1 MKKIF
6 FGALALSCMLFSCET
21 SQHENTTSKPDSS
34 ATENIEKDTVNAMVK
49 NGIKLSPIT
58 NLPEFLDAQLI
69 QNQPTDNSNLKAGS
83 NNFTFEVKN
92 YQLGAQ
98 TDSNSCNHCSNSDK
112 GQHIHF
118 ILNNAPYVALY
129 EPKQTQDLTEGTY
142 IELAFLS
149 RSYHISIKQPQAYV
163 LKKFDV
169 GKKNELDKVDLNAPH
184 MFYSRPK
191 GDYSG
196 SAASKIVLD
205 FYLVN
210 TGLSKDG
217 YKVKATIDENEFTIE
232 QWDAYLIEGLKDGE
246 HSVKLELIDKD
257 GKTVESPF
265 NPVTRTFTVSA
276 SPSES

>member
-6 FGALALSCMLFSCET
+6 FAAIAFSFILQSCET
-21 SQHENTTSKPDSS
+21 TQHENATSKNDST
-34 ATENIEKDTVNAMVK
+34 AIEKDTLNTLEK
-49 NGIKLSPIT
+49 NGIKLSPVT
-58 NLPEFLDAQLI
+58 NLPEFLDAQLT
-69 QNQPTDNSNLKAGS
+69 QNQPTENSTLKPGTNS
-83 NNFTFEVKN
+83 FTFEVKN

-98 TDSNSCNHCSNSDK
+98 TDSKSCNHCSNSDQ

-149 RSYHISIKQPQAYV
+149 RSYHISIKQPQAYI
-163 LKKFDV
+163 LKKFNV
-169 GKKNELDKVDLNAPH
+169 GKKNDLDKVDLNTPH

-196 SAASKIVLD
+196 TAASKIVLD

-210 TGLSKDG
+210 TDLSKDG
-217 YKVKATIDENEFTIE
+217 NKVKATVDENEFLIE
-232 QWDAYLIEGLKDGE
+232 KWDAYLIEGLKDGE
-246 HSVKLELIDKD
+246 HSIKLELIDKE
-257 GKTVESPF
+257 GKTIESPF
-265 NPVTRTFTVSA
+265 NPVTRTITVSSA
-276 SPSES
+276 TKKS

>member
-1 MKKIF
+1 MKKLF
-6 FGALALSCMLFSCET
+6 FSTLALSVILFSCET
-21 SQHENTTSKPDSS
+21 TQNENSTSQIDSS
-34 ATENIEKDTVNAMVK
+34 ANPVIEKDSAGSIDV
-49 NGIKLSPIT
+49 NGIKLSPVT
-58 NLPEFLDAQLI
+58 NLPEFLDAQLT
-69 QNQPTDNSNLKAGS
+69 QNQPTENSKLKTGS
-83 NNFTFEVKN
+83 NNFAFEVKN
-92 YQLGAQ
+92 FKLGEQ
-98 TDSNSCNHCSNSDK
+98 TESKSCNHCSNSDQ

-129 EPKQTQDLTEGTY
+129 EPKQTQELTEGTY

-210 TGLSKDG
+210 TDLAKDG
-217 YKVKATIDENEFTIE
+217 YKVKASVNDNEFLLE
-232 QWDAYLIEGLKDGE
+232 KWDAYLI
-246 HSVKLELIDKD
+246 
-257 GKTVESPF
+257 
-265 NPVTRTFTVSA
+265 
-276 SPSES
+276 